1 MKVICQHCG
10 NKFDYHMY
18 VGLCPKCGKIYR
30 TRSETV
36 EHNSGIV
43 LNATY
48 STEDIHPE
56 LQEYWNRSFGSTSH
70 NHGYQTPPTHLQNAY
85 PDKMYQKTQLNQAY
99 RPPQSI
105 IRTSRPQNQKNPM
118 TGVASFLFVIIMI
131 IVFFILYTLSAF

>member
-56 LQEYWNRSFGSTSH
+56 LEEYWNRSFNTH
-70 NHGYQTPPTHLQNAY
+70 NHGYQTPPQQIQTAY
-85 PDKMYQKTQLNQAY
+85 PEKMYQKTQLNKAY
-99 RPPQSI
+99 RPPQST
-105 IRTSRPQNQKNPM
+105 IRTSRKPQAQNKN
-118 TGVASFLFVIIMI
+118 TGAAVFLIMI
-131 IVFFILYTLSAF
+131 IFMIILFMFAVAGNF

>member
-1 MKVICQHCG
+1 MKVICQNCK

-30 TRSETV
+30 TRSEMV

-56 LQEYWNRSFGSTSH
+56 LEEYWNRSFGTT
-70 NHGYQTPPTHLQNAY
+70 HGRTPQPPQQIQNAY
-85 PDKMYQKTQLNQAY
+85 PEKMYQKTQLNKAY
-99 RPPQSI
+99 RPPQST
-105 IRTSRPQNQKNPM
+105 IRTSQPQNQTNSSAA
-118 TGVASFLFVIIMI
+118 VVFIFIMI
-131 IVFFILYTLSAF
+131 IIFAILLMTIPNL

>member
-56 LQEYWNRSFGSTSH
+56 LEEYWNRSFNTH
-70 NHGYQTPPTHLQNAY
+70 NHNYQAPPQQVQNAY
-85 PDKMYQKTQLNQAY
+85 PEKMYQKTQLNKAY
-99 RPPQSI
+99 RPPQAM
-105 IRTSRPQNQKNPM
+105 IRTSNRPQPKKQ
-118 TGVASFLFVIIMI
+118 GSGAALFFIVVIIMI
-131 IVFFILYTLSAF
+131 IMFMYALAGNF

>member
-56 LQEYWNRSFGSTSH
+56 LEEYWNRSFSSATH
-70 NHGYQTPPTHLQNAY
+70 NKKNQAPPTHLQNAY

-99 RPPQSI
+99 RPPQSV
-105 IRTSRPQNQKNPM
+105 IRTSRKQDQKDPVR
-118 TGVASFLFVIIMI
+118 TFGIVLFLIMFIFAFVLLTM
-131 IVFFILYTLSAF
+131 FSNF

>member
-1 MKVICQHCG
+1 MKKVVCQNCG

-30 TRSETV
+30 TRSEHV

-56 LQEYWNRSFGSTSH
+56 LEAYWNHSFAPG
-70 NHGYQTPPTHLQNAY
+70 NFGYQNVY
-85 PDKMYQKTQLNQAY
+85 PEQMYQKTQLNKAD
-99 RPPQSI
+99 RPPQAM
-105 IRTSRPQNQKNPM
+105 IRTTRPQQNQ
-118 TGVASFLFVIIMI
+118 ASSAGAIAFIIIMLTI
-131 IVFFILYTLSAF
+131 FMILIALISSYQ